1 MKRIIIEID
10 GERHELTAD
19 QDRKYD
25 YCTKD
30 GCSLYG
36 FCQKAPVA
44 TCNIAVLS
52 GYHWESPKP

>member
-1 MKRIIIEID
+1 MKRIVIEID

-19 QDRKYD
+19 QDRKRD

-44 TCNIAVLS
+44 TCNIAATN
-52 GYHWESPKP
+52 GWHWESLKP